1 MERQLAEVYGTT
13 ATNEKP
19 FRRICNPAEMNIR
32 TCSPEKEGIKN
43 AYIRWCWIINPAQQ
57 PSVTLS
63 GMPSGK
69 SSPTGF
75 SSTPKPWSIEEQKDT
90 VEEENRM
97 RIEEN
102 KRLDASI
109 IIFSISIYYIIFN
122 NTYIR

>member
-1 MERQLAEVYGTT
+1 MPISAGAGFLDE
-13 ATNEKP
+13 
-19 FRRICNPAEMNIR
+19 
-32 TCSPEKEGIKN
+32 
-43 AYIRWCWIINPAQQ
+43 

-75 SSTPKPWSIEEQKDT
+75 SSTPKPWSIEEQKDA

-102 KRLDASI
+102 KRLDALTKSL
-109 IIFSISIYYIIFN
+109 
-122 NTYIR
+122 